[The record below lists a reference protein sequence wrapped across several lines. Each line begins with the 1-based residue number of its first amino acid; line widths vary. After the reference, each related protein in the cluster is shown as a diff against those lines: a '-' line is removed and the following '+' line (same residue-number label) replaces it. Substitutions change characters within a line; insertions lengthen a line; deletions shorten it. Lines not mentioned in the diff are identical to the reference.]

1 MLQKECYHSSV
12 RRFHYLTENQF
23 KTMDIQVAVLCDY
36 AADYQGKLC
45 VQGAFDTLFA
55 RQFPVIHPACALAL
69 RMCLTPED
77 AGEHKLGIAIVDEDG
92 TPLDKERMPIVGDLK
107 VALPE
112 GATFLTRNLIMN
124 FQGLR
129 FEKTGNYSVDVT
141 LDGELMAR
149 TPLRLVLVQQPAQP
163 QA

>member
-1 MLQKECYHSSV
+1 
-12 RRFHYLTENQF
+12 
-23 KTMDIQVAVLCDY
+23 MDIQVAVLCDY

-69 RMCLTPED
+69 RLCLTPVD
-77 AGEHKLGIAIVDEDG
+77 SGDHKLGISIVDEDG
-92 TPLDKERMPIVGDLK
+92 NALDKERMPIVGDLK

-112 GATFLTRNLIMN
+112 GASFLTRNLIMN

-129 FEKTGNYSVDVT
+129 FEKVGTYAINIT
-141 LDGELMAR
+141 LDGELVAS
-149 TPLRLVLVQQPAQP
+149 TPLRLVMVQQGE